1 MRAYWKGHLR
11 LSLVTIAVELHAA
24 TASSSSTLQLHQLER
39 KSGKRIR
46 YLKTTA
52 GGGAVKADDIVK
64 GFELKTGKYVV
75 LSDEELDKLKL
86 ETRHTIDLV
95 QFAAECDID
104 PRYFERPY
112 YLVPA
117 DDVAAEGYAVIR
129 DALKASGKTGIGQMT
144 MRGREN
150 LIAVRPCGDGL
161 LLETLRYPVELRKSD
176 RVFTDVP
183 RGKANK
189 EMVELAQEL
198 IERKTG
204 KFDPDAFKDHYGDA
218 LRALIE
224 EKRKHGKVIGS
235 DAEEEPANGGER
247 GNVIDLMEA
256 LRNSVKGKSTATVRK
271 QPKKAPAK
279 RRAKA

>member
-1 MRAYWKGHLR
+1 MRAFWKGHLR

-24 TASSSSTLQLHQLER
+24 TASPSSSLQLHQLER

-52 GGGAVKADDIVK
+52 GGGAVKDEDIVK
-64 GFELKTGKYVV
+64 GFELKSGKYVV
-75 LSDEELDKLKL
+75 LTPDELEKLKL
-86 ETRHTIDLV
+86 ESKRTIELV

-104 PRYFERPY
+104 PRYFEKPY

-129 DALKASGKTGIGQMT
+129 DALKASGKTGVGQMT

-150 LIAVRPCGDGL
+150 LVAVRPCGDGL
-161 LLETLRYPVELRKSD
+161 LLEMLRYPNELRKSD
-176 RVFTDVP
+176 RVFADIP
-183 RGKANK
+183 HGKASK
-189 EMVELAQEL
+189 EMIDLAKEL
-198 IERKTG
+198 IEKKSG
-204 KFDPDAFKDHYGDA
+204 KFDPAAFKDHYGDA

-224 EKRKHGKVIGS
+224 EKRKRGKIVDS
-235 DAEEEPANGGER
+235 DEDEKPAKGEDR

-256 LRNSVKGKSTATVRK
+256 LRNSVKGKAAA
-271 QPKKAPAK
+271 KKPAKRAPAK